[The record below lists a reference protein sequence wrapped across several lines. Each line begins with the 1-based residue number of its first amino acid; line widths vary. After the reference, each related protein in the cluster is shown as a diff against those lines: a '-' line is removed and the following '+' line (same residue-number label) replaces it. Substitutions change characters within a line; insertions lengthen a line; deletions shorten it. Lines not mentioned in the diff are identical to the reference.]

1 MGIKRIKEINTRPR
15 KSSRETVKKIT
26 RLNDQKRFIENSK
39 CDFGQKS

>member
-1 MGIKRIKEINTRPR
+1 MGIKRIKEINTR